1 MSQKKLSQ
9 SFCLHGWRASL
20 AGTFPNSTGGTN
32 ILLLLINHPLRCSL
46 TELFMGLPL
55 GVTLNYF
62 CNILS
67 LDKRKHRVR
76 NRRLGGHLLL
86 SRVVYT
92 ALFPSYPESM
102 SWIIDRYKAH
112 TFPGIY
118 IWQNSQKSCSMEISL
133 PLMIQKSIS
142 DLLRP

>member
-1 MSQKKLSQ
+1 MAEEPAWLGH
-9 SFCLHGWRASL
+9 FLTALR
-20 AGTFPNSTGGTN
+20 GTN
-32 ILLLLINHPLRCSL
+32 IMLLLINHPLQCSL

-62 CNILS
+62 YNILS

-102 SWIIDRYKAH
+102 SWIIDRYKVR
-112 TFPGIY
+112 TFPGI
-118 IWQNSQKSCSMEISL
+118 
-133 PLMIQKSIS
+133 
-142 DLLRP
+142 